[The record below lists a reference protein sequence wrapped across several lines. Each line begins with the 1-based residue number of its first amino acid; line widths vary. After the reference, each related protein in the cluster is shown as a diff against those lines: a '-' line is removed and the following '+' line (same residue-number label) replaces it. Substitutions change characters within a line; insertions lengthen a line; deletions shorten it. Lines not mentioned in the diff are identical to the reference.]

1 MAQGRK
7 RTHQIPPVWFLSL
20 LPAALALPR
29 LTSECPAGFKG
40 RLDSPGYTQ
49 CAVPTDDASGPHPS
63 QWAPWTHKP
72 LCVEGAAPKTQ
83 PSGGSDDGPS
93 GTTAPPP
100 WTKFCVY
107 TNAHAGDGGMS
118 IITTPEHAASSLHL
132 LEDPSLHLP
141 SSSSSS
147 SRLHNASTTPAYKV
161 VDVPGKGKGVLATR
175 RIRRFEPFMLERAA
189 LATDNLFASLVERHV
204 GYRLLREAVGRLADP
219 DRVLSLARSNPHAGD
234 AVENV
239 LRTNSFAGELDG
251 APHMV
256 LFPLIARMNH
266 ACKPKYPRT
275 TKTFSYSPDAALGM
289 EFQQRQTQLQ
299 NTWGFKCTCAA
310 CTAPESSRAV
320 SDQRRRDIRA
330 KRQEL
335 VDSIDNADA
344 PVAVRL
350 SLEILDLLASEHLP
364 SLFAEQYEI
373 LARIFHMI
381 RYKDKAVKYAE
392 MALKVLDI
400 YGALDEDDEHKGIE
414 ALMASFDRPS
424 LPAMGERP
432 K

>member
-1 MAQGRK
+1 MAQRRK
-7 RTHQIPPVWFLSL
+7 KTNQIPHMWFLSL
-20 LPAALALPR
+20 LPAALALPK

-49 CAVPTDDASGPHPS
+49 CAVPTDDTSGPHPS
-63 QWAPWTHKP
+63 QWAPWTHRP
-72 LCVEGAAPKTQ
+72 LCIDGAAPKTQ
-83 PSGGSDDGPS
+83 PSGSGDSPN
-93 GTTAPPP
+93 GTTASSPR
-100 WTKFCVY
+100 TKFCVY
-107 TNAHAGDGGMS
+107 TNEHAGDGGMS

-132 LEDPSLHLP
+132 LENPNLRLP
-141 SSSSSS
+141 GSS
-147 SRLHNASTTPAYKV
+147 SRLHNASTSPAYEV

-189 LATDNLFASLVERHV
+189 LATDNLFPSLVERHA
-204 GYRLLREAVGRLADP
+204 GYGLLHEAVRRLADP

-239 LRTNSFAGELDG
+239 LRTNSFAGELD
-251 APHMV
+251 
-256 LFPLIARMNH
+256 
-266 ACKPKYPRT
+266 
-275 TKTFSYSPDAALGM
+275 DAALGM
-289 EFQQRQTQLQ
+289 DFQQRQSQLQ

-310 CTAPESSRAV
+310 CTASESSRAV
-320 SDQRRRDIRA
+320 SDQRRRDIKA
-330 KRQEL
+330 KRKEL
-335 VDSIDNADA
+335 IDSIDNADA

-350 SLEILDLLASEHLP
+350 SLEILDLLASEDLP

-381 RYKDKAVKYAE
+381 RYKEKAVQYAK

-400 YGALDEDDEHKGIE
+400 YGALDEDDEHKSIE
-414 ALMASFDRPS
+414 ALMASFDEPS